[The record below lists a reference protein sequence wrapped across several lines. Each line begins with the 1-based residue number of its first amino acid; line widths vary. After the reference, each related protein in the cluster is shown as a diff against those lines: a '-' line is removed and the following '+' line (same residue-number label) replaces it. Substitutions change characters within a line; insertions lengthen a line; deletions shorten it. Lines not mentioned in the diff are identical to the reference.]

1 MSAKFSDH
9 FEFERVLWQKNVA
22 RVAGVDEAVLQTR
35 WFKNRDLSACPARS
49 NLRP

>member
-1 MSAKFSDH
+1 MSAKLPDR
-9 FEFERVLWQKNVA
+9 FEFERALWQKSLT

-35 WFKNRDLSACPARS
+35 WFKNRNLSARPGRS

>member
-1 MSAKFSDH
+1 MSAKFPNS
-9 FEFERVLWQKNVA
+9 FEFERALWQKNLT

-35 WFKNRDLSACPARS
+35 WFKNRNLSACPARS